1 MLLALLVYIAVAEH
15 ARWRIRIAPPAASAS
30 PKLAEDA
37 SLLEN
42 APGCVSG
49 TPLACADHV
58 EIPKADLFY
67 PYGLVDAV
75 SGHTLTALPPWSVDL
90 SPDAKVYR
98 SHYVTQEFSKL
109 FAQNAP
115 GLKVSYM
122 EVFNALARGLCLPY
136 IVGGQVRDLLLEK
149 TGLDTDIGFS
159 CSVRQ
164 VESIC
169 QRNGWP
175 VLVKG
180 DYVRIGADGAVDP
193 IEGKVSQRSVYAPT
207 TDLEY
212 ACNSLVFDVGVNSA
226 VIDRTGTGLEDDI
239 ARRIRIP
246 GSPESWDVWADGKNG
261 LVKLVRYFKLR
272 AKPKAYVGEPETA
285 AYVVR
290 ELKRRVKLDR
300 GSAQAV
306 LQHQLAHFLEGLE
319 PASAAVKLGYLRDA
333 MLEDLGQTWYDEFV
347 RGAEPAFADV
357 PEGALLEGSLGR
369 EASEVSVRGD
379 GSVVRRA
386 EAAE

>member
-1 MLLALLVYIAVAEH
+1 MLLALVLHTAVAEH
-15 ARWRIRIAPPAASAS
+15 ARWRIRIAPSAS
-30 PKLAEDA
+30 SA
-37 SLLEN
+37 SLLEMTEDASVLQD
-42 APGCVSG
+42 APY
-49 TPLACADHV
+49 ADNV
-58 EIPKADLFY
+58 EIQKADLFY
-67 PYGLVDAV
+67 PYGMVDSV
-75 SGHTLTALPPWSVDL
+75 SGHTLTTLPPWSVDL

-98 SHYVTQEFSKL
+98 SHYVTQEFQKL
-109 FAQNAP
+109 FAQDAP
-115 GLKVSYM
+115 GLTVSYM

-159 CSVRQ
+159 CSVKQ

-272 AKPKAYVGEPETA
+272 AKPKAYTGEPETA

-290 ELKRRVKLDR
+290 ELKRRVELDR
-300 GSAQAV
+300 ASAQAV

-319 PASAAVKLGYLRDA
+319 PAPKAVKLGYLRDA

-347 RGAEPAFADV
+347 RSAEPAITDV
-357 PEGALLEGSLGR
+357 PESALIEDTLGR
-369 EASEVSVRGD
+369 EAAEVAVKGD

-386 EAAE
+386 EAIE